1 MKKMPI
7 WAKLLGVVAVLAI
20 LTGIVWDFSIQL
32 QGILRNKTY
41 ETMAETSVD
50 YNSSFFELLKDEEIE
65 TTELTIQ
72 MILKIFVIVFLVLA
86 FIIFSKYR
94 HSKEIAAAN
103 QECQAL
109 LSNIN
114 GGMMITKLSK
124 NLLALK
130 PYYFSKLCEEITGYT
145 LSEIEK
151 FHDGLN
157 EIVYPEDK
165 ENVQKT
171 YLQQISKGD
180 TYRLTYRVV
189 QKNGE
194 IVWIMDNG
202 YMLKNED
209 GEELNYS
216 IITDITSLKQQE
228 EALRVSSER
237 FRIAIE
243 ASKGTIFEVD
253 VKSQIYTH
261 FENAERIFGIS
272 NEKILEDTRKFSEL
286 SPEEY
291 KKATSAYFSHPDDAE
306 AIGKAFS
313 EVLKGKPIGYEAR
326 MRRFDGSYI
335 WCKIDLGIILDSEG
349 EPMRLVGYIVDISE
363 TKKENEMLKKQVKI
377 DPLTGLYNKTAT
389 MILANSI
396 LEKEPEGRHSLIVLD
411 IDNFKG
417 VNDTLG
423 HSFGDAVL
431 VDVSAKLKAVFRSDD
446 VVGRIG
452 GDEFAILM
460 KNVPDTNRVLKKA
473 AEISGIFRQTY
484 AGEKENYKISCSMGI
499 VMVEN
504 KDERFKTLFLKAD
517 AALYQAKQNGK
528 DMFVLYDSDKINNYM
543 TLNAKPNDDVEFMK
557 THNSLQEQIFTLL
570 YDAKDF
576 ESSINMALV
585 TIGQKYNVSRT
596 YVFENDEKNEY
607 TSNTYEW

>member
-1 MKKMPI
+1 
-7 WAKLLGVVAVLAI
+7 
-20 LTGIVWDFSIQL
+20 
-32 QGILRNKTY
+32 
-41 ETMAETSVD
+41 
-50 YNSSFFELLKDEEIE
+50 
-65 TTELTIQ
+65 
-72 MILKIFVIVFLVLA
+72 
-86 FIIFSKYR
+86 
-94 HSKEIAAAN
+94 
-103 QECQAL
+103 
-109 LSNIN
+109 
-114 GGMMITKLSK
+114 
-124 NLLALK
+124 
-130 PYYFSKLCEEITGYT
+130 
-145 LSEIEK
+145 
-151 FHDGLN
+151 
-157 EIVYPEDK
+157 
-165 ENVQKT
+165 
-171 YLQQISKGD
+171 
-180 TYRLTYRVV
+180 
-189 QKNGE
+189 
-194 IVWIMDNG
+194 
-202 YMLKNED
+202 
-209 GEELNYS
+209 
-216 IITDITSLKQQE
+216 
-228 EALRVSSER
+228 
-237 FRIAIE
+237 
-243 ASKGTIFEVD
+243 
-253 VKSQIYTH
+253 
-261 FENAERIFGIS
+261 
-272 NEKILEDTRKFSEL
+272 
-286 SPEEY
+286 
-291 KKATSAYFSHPDDAE
+291 
-306 AIGKAFS
+306 
-313 EVLKGKPIGYEAR
+313 
-326 MRRFDGSYI
+326 I

-349 EPMRLVGYIVDISE
+349 KPMRLVGYIVDISE

-543 TLNAKPNDDVEFMK
+543 TLNSKPNDDVEFMK

-607 TSNTYEW
+607 TSNTYEWCNTGIKPQIDILKKLAIGESGDSFLDCFDKDGLLYCSDMNQVSPYVKKVLEEQDIVSTLMLAIKNNGKIVGFIGFDECTRK

>member
-1 MKKMPI
+1 
-7 WAKLLGVVAVLAI
+7 
-20 LTGIVWDFSIQL
+20 
-32 QGILRNKTY
+32 
-41 ETMAETSVD
+41 
-50 YNSSFFELLKDEEIE
+50 
-65 TTELTIQ
+65 
-72 MILKIFVIVFLVLA
+72 
-86 FIIFSKYR
+86 
-94 HSKEIAAAN
+94 
-103 QECQAL
+103 
-109 LSNIN
+109 
-114 GGMMITKLSK
+114 
-124 NLLALK
+124 
-130 PYYFSKLCEEITGYT
+130 
-145 LSEIEK
+145 
-151 FHDGLN
+151 
-157 EIVYPEDK
+157 
-165 ENVQKT
+165 
-171 YLQQISKGD
+171 
-180 TYRLTYRVV
+180 
-189 QKNGE
+189 
-194 IVWIMDNG
+194 
-202 YMLKNED
+202 
-209 GEELNYS
+209 
-216 IITDITSLKQQE
+216 
-228 EALRVSSER
+228 
-237 FRIAIE
+237 
-243 ASKGTIFEVD
+243 
-253 VKSQIYTH
+253 
-261 FENAERIFGIS
+261 ERIFGIS
-272 NEKILEDTRKFSEL
+272 NEKILEDTRKFSKL

-349 EPMRLVGYIVDISE
+349 KPMRLVGYIVDISE

-607 TSNTYEW
+607 TSNTYEWCNTGIKPQIDILKKLAIGESGDSFLDCFDKDGLLYCSDINQVSPYVKKVLEEQDIVSTLMLAIKNNGKIVGFIGFDECTRKRIWSAEEIEVLSTLARILGVFLLKKKAESSRVENLSNRIKILDILPVYICVVNPENHSLEYVNKKMSSVLPSVKSGTFCYTTLRGGQHGPCQTCLVERIKRGDTDNLEIVNEDKSVRVKVNAQYIEWSEHKKMVLLYGNDEVEYRS